1 MLPENSAQRK
11 TLPVTEG
18 VLKYFPLAIAYIALV
33 SKVGNDKHNP
43 GEPLHWSR
51 GKSDDHADCIGRHL
65 LDLGTYAG
73 DGLLHDGMLAW
84 RALANL
90 QITLER
96 LEKAGFEIY
105 QLHGGLPPAPD
116 PTGELVIGAPKAP
129 RVTAAVT
136 GASGATHVKAA
147 EHSNAAGNG
156 GGTARRPA
164 GRAI

>member
-18 VLKYFPLAIAYIALV
+18 VLNYFPLAIAYVALV

-65 LDLGTYAG
+65 LDLGTYAA

-90 QITLER
+90 QLKLES
-96 LEKAGFEIY
+96 LDTSGFDIFEFF
-105 QLHGGLPPAPD
+105 GGQK
-116 PTGELVIGAPKAP
+116 I
-129 RVTAAVT
+129 TAAVT
-136 GASGATHVKAA
+136 GASGATHVKTAKP
-147 EHSNAAGNG
+147 SNAAGNG
-156 GGTARRPA
+156 GGTARRQA

>member
-18 VLKYFPLAIAYIALV
+18 VLKYFPLAIAYVALV

-43 GEPLHWSR
+43 GELLHWAR

-65 LDLGTYAG
+65 LDLGTYAA

-90 QITLER
+90 QLKLESLDTPGFDIFELYGGAR
-96 LEKAGFEIY
+96 LHTENR
-105 QLHGGLPPAPD
+105 
-116 PTGELVIGAPKAP
+116 IGRKI
-129 RVTAAVT
+129 TAAVT
-136 GASGATHVKAA
+136 SASGAAHAA
-147 EHSNAAGNG
+147 AKQQSSHAAGNG
-156 GGTARRPA
+156 GRTVRSTAS
-164 GRAI
+164 RAI